1 MVWRCCFD
9 FRFRCS
15 RYNGPFFSLS
25 RILPLSSN
33 QILVQYLFILLS
45 SMCPCLMGIE
55 VTLSWT
61 NILHQAFS
69 NIFYSFESSIEQRCS
84 IAMNKKKE
92 NGAISW
98 KFIDNDPTSKIDNRS
113 FGKTCFWLQHSS
125 FQSTQ
130 FIDILPHKY

>member
-25 RILPLSSN
+25 LSRILPLSSN
-33 QILVQYLFILLS
+33 QVPVQYLFILS
-45 SMCPCLMGIE
+45 SMGPCLMGIE

-84 IAMNKKKE
+84 IAMNKKKRE
-92 NGAISW
+92 RSYKLEIHNE
-98 KFIDNDPTSKIDNRS
+98 PTSKIDNRS
-113 FGKTCFWLQHSS
+113 FGRTCFWLEHSS

-130 FIDILPHKY
+130 FIDILAHKY